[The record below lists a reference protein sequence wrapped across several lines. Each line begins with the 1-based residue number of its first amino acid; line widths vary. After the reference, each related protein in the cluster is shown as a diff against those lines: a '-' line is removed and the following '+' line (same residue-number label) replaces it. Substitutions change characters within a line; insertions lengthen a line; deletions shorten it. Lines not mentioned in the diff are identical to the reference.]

1 MTERSRHAEQKPP
14 RRDLLVAACCGALV
28 VGMVGAAY
36 AAVPLYNWFCKTTGF
51 GGTTQVSEKAPDHVL
66 GRTLTIRFDSNVA
79 PGLPWRFQPERNEI
93 QVRIGEVA
101 TVHYKVINEAA
112 REVSG
117 QASYNVS
124 PPTVG
129 GYFNKIN
136 CFCFTEQRLKAGET
150 REMAVVFYIDPSIA
164 NDRDQNDLS
173 TITLS
178 YTFYRQR
185 EPEQPIA
192 EAPERNS
199 NRL

>member
-1 MTERSRHAEQKPP
+1 
-14 RRDLLVAACCGALV
+14 
-28 VGMVGAAY
+28 
-36 AAVPLYNWFCKTTGF
+36 
-51 GGTTQVSEKAPDHVL
+51 
-66 GRTLTIRFDSNVA
+66 
-79 PGLPWRFQPERNEI
+79 
-93 QVRIGEVA
+93 
-101 TVHYKVINEAA
+101 VHYKVVNEAA

>member
-1 MTERSRHAEQKPP
+1 MTQSCHHADQKPL
-14 RRDLLVAACCGALV
+14 RRDLLVAACCGAV
-28 VGMVGAAY
+28 AVGMVGAAY
-36 AAVPLYNWFCKTTGF
+36 AAVPFYNWFCKATGF
-51 GGTTQVSEKAPDHVL
+51 GGTTQVAEKAPDRIFD
-66 GRTLTIRFDSNVA
+66 RTLTIRFDSNVT
-79 PGLPWRFQPERNEI
+79 PGLPWKFQPEQNEI
-93 QVRIGEVA
+93 QVHVGEVA
-101 TVHYKVINEAA
+101 TVHYKVVNEAA
-112 REVSG
+112 REITA

-150 REMAVVFYIDPSIA
+150 REMVVVFYIDPSII

-185 EPEQPIA
+185 EEQPIA
-192 EAPERNS
+192 KAPDNIS
-199 NRL
+199 SKL